1 MIVSNAEMKCEEKP
15 GRGEKTKHKSHIWH
29 SSQLSEQK
37 KEEEEKRTQKNAANI
52 CRGALTCFREPLQ
65 FICCRCYLRQNLR
78 ASVTV
83 TRVENLPGIS
93 IIKAETNQHACVI
106 PVRLKQGEKI
116 LAVLS

>member
-1 MIVSNAEMKCEEKP
+1 MIVSNAEMNCEEKP
-15 GRGEKTKHKSHIWH
+15 RRGKKQNTNLTFAI
-29 SSQLSEQK
+29 QANYLSGK
-37 KEEEEKRTQKNAANI
+37 KEKRRKQKQNTANI
-52 CRGALTCFREPLQ
+52 CRGALTCFRESLQ
-65 FICCRCYLRQNLR
+65 FICCRCYLRQNLC